1 MFIINVNR
9 LGLTVIGNWLLNS
22 RSDKQL
28 DTNNRQSVFQFLEL
42 EKKVYF

>member
-1 MFIINVNR
+1 MFIINVNW

-22 RSDKQL
+22 QSDKQL